1 MRWIK
6 EAGKHKMVVGSQAR
20 ILYSDQRGRVRIAQ
34 AFNEAVRVGRLKVG
48 RLMNI
53 GRRYKLSKTK
63 SRTNVL
69 RSFIK
74 ELETLMNFLSH

>member
-1 MRWIK
+1 MTLAEDLPKKVQQQYTDNMRWIK

-48 RLMNI
+48 C
-53 GRRYKLSKTK
+53 
-63 SRTNVL
+63 
-69 RSFIK
+69 
-74 ELETLMNFLSH
+74 